1 MNLLLERAEKIW
13 HEIATDFFSEQFY
26 IQVGIVAFAVVVGWM
41 LGAYILKH
49 VRLFRDE
56 PQTGALEDL
65 RWTLYR
71 AGALVQP
78 VMAAIVLGLAT
89 VVSESTIGATW
100 LVKGA
105 QGIALIFVAYSLI
118 KHLLRNEKI
127 IALVKWI
134 GLPVAVLYSLG
145 WLSDVTEHLD
155 GIAFSVG
162 NINLSV
168 YTILRTLVFGFLL
181 FWLGRLSNV
190 TGKRVIRTQK
200 ALDPGTREVAAKLFE
215 IAVFVVIFLL
225 LLNVMGIDLTALAVF
240 GGALGVGLGFG
251 LQQIASNFISGIIIL
266 LDRSLT
272 IGDYIQLE
280 DGQAG
285 TLRELSMRS
294 ATLETYDGKDIM
306 VPNEKFITT
315 SFTNWT
321 HNNKLQRYPINFQ
334 VAYDT
339 DLDTLFPI
347 LREVVSSHPKVISG
361 DDIPIELRPDAE
373 IAEFEDSGINILIE
387 FWMEGIDD
395 GEHRVGGDLLLMI
408 WQALKANGIVIPF
421 PQREVRVTGDTP
433 KTSGKN
439 GSPSGS

>member
-1 MNLLLERAEKIW
+1 MKWLIEKAETTWQSVITGLSSP
-13 HEIATDFFSEQFY
+13 EFY
-26 IQVGIVAFAVVVGWM
+26 LQAGIVAIAVLVGCL
-41 LGAYILKH
+41 LGAYILQRVK
-49 VRLFRDE
+49 LFRDE
-56 PQTGALEDL
+56 PQPGVLEEL

-78 VMAAIVLGLAT
+78 VTAAIVLGIAT
-89 VVSESTIGATW
+89 LVSESSTGEVW
-100 LVKGA
+100 LVKAA
-105 QGIALIFVAYSLI
+105 QGVALIFVVYSLI
-118 KHLLRNEKI
+118 KHLLQNERMI
-127 IALVKWI
+127 SLVKWI

-145 WLSDVTEHLD
+145 FLSDVTSHLD
-155 GIAFSVG
+155 SIAFTVG
-162 NINLSV
+162 NIKLSV
-168 YTILRTLVFGFLL
+168 YTILRTLVFGFIL
-181 FWLGRLSNV
+181 FWIGRLSNV
-190 TGKRVIRTQK
+190 TGKRMIRTQQ

-215 IAVFVVIFLL
+215 IAMFVVIFLL

-280 DGQAG
+280 DGRAG

-339 DLDTLFPI
+339 DLEKLFPI
-347 LREVVSSHPKVISG
+347 LRDVVSSHPKVISG
-361 DDIPIELRPDAE
+361 DDIPIEMRPDAE
-373 IAEFEDSGINILIE
+373 IEKFEDSGINILVE

-408 WQALKANGIVIPF
+408 WQALKDNGIVIPF
-421 PQREVRVTGDTP
+421 PQRVVRVTSDSEIGPD
-433 KTSGKN
+433 KLV
-439 GSPSGS
+439 

>member
-1 MNLLLERAEKIW
+1 MNSLIEKADTTWQSI
-13 HEIATDFFSEQFY
+13 ETALTSVAFY
-26 IQVGIVAFAVVVGWM
+26 VQLGIVAFAVVVGWM

-49 VRLFRDE
+49 VRLFREE
-56 PQTGALEDL
+56 PDSGVLEDL
-65 RWTLYR
+65 RWTIYR
-71 AGALVQP
+71 ARALVQP
-78 VMAAIVLGLAT
+78 VTAAIVLGVAT
-89 VVSESTIGATW
+89 LISETAIGSIW
-100 LVKGA
+100 LVKAA
-105 QGIALIFVAYSLI
+105 QGIALIFVVYSLI
-118 KHLLRNEKI
+118 THLLQNEKV
-127 IALVKWI
+127 IALVKWV
-134 GLPVAVLYSLG
+134 GLPVAVLYSMG
-145 WLSDVTEHLD
+145 WLNDVTDHLD
-155 GIAFSVG
+155 SIAFTVG
-162 NINLSV
+162 NIKLSV

-190 TGKRVIRTQK
+190 TGKRVIRTQQ
-200 ALDPGTREVAAKLFE
+200 ALDLGAREVAAKLFE

-280 DGQAG
+280 DGRAG

-294 ATLETYDGKDIM
+294 ATLETYDGKYIM

-339 DLDTLFPI
+339 DLDKLFPI
-347 LREVVSSHPKVISG
+347 LREVVASHPKVISG
-361 DDIPIELRPDAE
+361 DDVPIELRPDAE
-373 IAEFEDSGINILIE
+373 IQEFQDSGINILVE

-408 WQALKANGIVIPF
+408 WQALKANNIVIPF
-421 PQREVRVTGDTP
+421 PQRVIKVTRDSDIEEDKP
-433 KTSGKN
+433 V
-439 GSPSGS
+439 

>member
-1 MNLLLERAEKIW
+1 MNSLIEKADTTWQSI
-13 HEIATDFFSEQFY
+13 ETALTSVAFY
-26 IQVGIVAFAVVVGWM
+26 VQLGIVAFAVVVGWM

-49 VRLFRDE
+49 VRLFREE
-56 PQTGALEDL
+56 PDSGVLEDL
-65 RWTLYR
+65 RWTIYR
-71 AGALVQP
+71 ARALVQP
-78 VMAAIVLGLAT
+78 VTAAIVLGVAT
-89 VVSESTIGATW
+89 LISETAIGSIW
-100 LVKGA
+100 LVKAA
-105 QGIALIFVAYSLI
+105 QGIALIFVVYSLI
-118 KHLLRNEKI
+118 THLLQNEKV
-127 IALVKWI
+127 IALVKWV
-134 GLPVAVLYSLG
+134 GLPVAVLYSMG
-145 WLSDVTEHLD
+145 WLNDVTDHLD
-155 GIAFSVG
+155 SIAFTVG
-162 NINLSV
+162 NIKLSV

-190 TGKRVIRTQK
+190 TGKRVIRTQQ
-200 ALDPGTREVAAKLFE
+200 ALDPGAREVAAKLFE

-280 DGQAG
+280 DGRAG

-321 HNNKLQRYPINFQ
+321 HSNKLQRYPINFQ

-339 DLDTLFPI
+339 DLDKLFPI
-347 LREVVSSHPKVISG
+347 LREVVASHPKVISG
-361 DDIPIELRPDAE
+361 DDVPIELRPDAE
-373 IAEFEDSGINILIE
+373 IQEFQDSGINILVE

-408 WQALKANGIVIPF
+408 WQALKANNIVIPF
-421 PQREVRVTGDTP
+421 PQRVITVTRDSDIEED
-433 KTSGKN
+433 KLV
-439 GSPSGS
+439 